1 MSTSQ
6 NLTQT
11 LEQLKH
17 DLMAQSGK
25 ITTKSM
31 ELKQHEAAKQNLE
44 KDIST
49 KEALQKTREKE
60 VEQLK
65 QDQKLKE
72 IEIQKLKTEIIQLKN
87 KIPEIER
94 THRRVAEELTQVRL
108 QQNKDNLDLLRV
120 QREVQSSMKNSIKK

>member
-17 DLMAQSGK
+17 DLMEQSGK

-31 ELKQHEAAKQNLE
+31 ELKQHETAKQNLE
-44 KDIST
+44 KEIET
-49 KEALQKTREKE
+49 KDALQKTREKE

-65 QDQKLKE
+65 KDQKLKE
-72 IEIQKLKTEIIQLKN
+72 GEIQKLKTEIMQLKN
-87 KIPEIER
+87 KMPEIDR
-94 THRRVAEELTQVRL
+94 AHRRVAEEVTQIRL
-108 QQNKDNLDLLRV
+108 QQNKDNLELLRV
-120 QREVQSSMKNSIKK
+120 QREVQASMKIPIKK